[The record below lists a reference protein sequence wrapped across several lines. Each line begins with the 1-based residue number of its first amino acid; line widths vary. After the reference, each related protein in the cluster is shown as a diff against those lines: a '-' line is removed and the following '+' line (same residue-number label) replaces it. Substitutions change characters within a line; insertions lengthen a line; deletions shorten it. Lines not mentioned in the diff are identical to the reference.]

1 LQKKR
6 TYIEVTSSEGY
17 AVAAQ
22 LFKEYAI
29 EIGIDLGF
37 QHFDEELASLAIQYS
52 RPEGGIFLIYNEK
65 QTGQGCIGV
74 RKLGNGIFELKRMY
88 VRKEARGS
96 GMGKELLQRA
106 IALGVELGYYKMR
119 LDTLSSMENAIHL
132 YEAAGF
138 YEIAPYRYNP
148 FADAKFYEL
157 EL

>member
-1 LQKKR
+1 MQKKR
-6 TYIEVTSSEGY
+6 TYIEVTSPEGY
-17 AVAAQ
+17 TVAAQ

-29 EIGIDLGF
+29 AIGINLGF
-37 QHFDEELASLAIQYS
+37 QHFDEELASLATQYS
-52 RPEGGIFLIYNEK
+52 RPEGGIFVVYNENL
-65 QTGQGCIGV
+65 TEQGCIGI
-74 RKLGNGIFELKRMY
+74 RKLGNGICELKRMY

-96 GMGKELLQRA
+96 GTGKELLQRA
-106 IALGVELGYYKMR
+106 IALGVELGYSKMR

-132 YEAAGF
+132 YETAGF